1 MTAVKGVLLAGGT
14 LHADARVAA
23 LVHGADLVVA
33 ADSGLRHARTLGIKP
48 DLLVGDLDS
57 VSNAD
62 LGRYDSLPVERHPVA
77 KDATD
82 LELAL
87 DACAARCV
95 TDLTVIGAFG
105 GRLDQ
110 TLAAPGILH
119 RFAQTGRH
127 VRAADGKGDATVLL
141 SGAVH
146 RVSDANVVGFSLLA
160 LSVGARVRIDRAA
173 FEGTDVALELGSGLG
188 LSNAPRPGVTPTV
201 TVLAGDVLLVTRVAS
216 GGSP

>member
-14 LHADARVAA
+14 LHADARMTDLAQAA
-23 LVHGADLVVA
+23 DVVVA
-33 ADSGLRHARTLGIKP
+33 ADSGLRHARTLGVTP

-57 VSNAD
+57 VSDVD
-62 LGRYDSLPVERHPVA
+62 LGRYDGLPVERHPVA

-87 DACAARCV
+87 DACAARHV

-110 TLAAPGILH
+110 TLAAPGMLH

-127 VRAADGKGDATVLL
+127 VRAVDGKGDATVLL

-146 RVSDANVVGFSLLA
+146 QVSDAGLVGFSLLA
-160 LSVGARVRIDRAA
+160 LVRGARVRIDHAA
-173 FEGTDVALELGSGLG
+173 FEATDVALELGSGLG

-201 TVLAGDVLLVTRVAS
+201 TVLGGDVLLVTRFHA
-216 GGSP
+216 GGRP